1 MLWRR
6 YLNWPV
12 AAGDRW
18 AMGWRRPAAQKPS
31 RPWVHAVLFLA
42 TVVTTTTAGAMNVG
56 VNPLATPSQL
66 YRGLPFSITLLLIL
80 GVHEFGHYFASRRW
94 NVQATLPY
102 FIPMPFFLIG
112 TMGAV
117 IRIRSPIPNRKALFD
132 IGVAGPLAGL
142 TLAVPALIYGL
153 SLSPVESVESLSGL
167 VLTEGNSLLYLLL
180 KRIVV
185 GEIPPG
191 YDVMLHPI
199 AFAAW
204 IGMFVTA
211 LNLLPIGQLDGG
223 HIVYA
228 LFGGWHSVIASGAM
242 LALIPLGF
250 FTKWYGWL
258 FMFVMILLVLGR
270 RHPPPS
276 DPYTEL
282 DPERRTLGWIMILI
296 FVLCFI
302 PVPIT
307 VTGP

>member
-12 AAGDRW
+12 APGDRW
-18 AMGWRRPAAQKPS
+18 TMGWKRPVSQKPS
-31 RPWVHAVLFLA
+31 RPWIHVVLFLA
-42 TVVTTTTAGAMNVG
+42 TVITTTTAGAMNQG
-56 VNPLATPSQL
+56 VNPLATPFQL

-142 TLAVPALIYGL
+142 VLAVPALIYGL
-153 SLSPVESVESLSGL
+153 SLSSVEPVEGLSGL
-167 VLTEGNSLLYLLL
+167 MLTEGNSLLYLLL

-185 GEIPPG
+185 GGIPPG
-191 YDVMLHPI
+191 HDVMLHPI

-258 FMFVMILLVLGR
+258 FLFVMILLVLGR
-270 RHPPPS
+270 RHPPPY

-282 DPERRTLGWIMILI
+282 DPRRRTLGWIMILI

-302 PVPIT
+302 PVPLT

>member
-1 MLWRR
+1 
-6 YLNWPV
+6 V
-12 AAGDRW
+12 
-18 AMGWRRPAAQKPS
+18 
-31 RPWVHAVLFLA
+31 VLFLA
-42 TVVTTTTAGAMNVG
+42 TVVTTTLARG
-56 VNPLATPSQL
+56 PL
-66 YRGLPFSITLLLIL
+66 FSSTLLLIL
-80 GVHEFGHYFASRRW
+80 AVHEFGHYFAARRW
-94 NVQATLPY
+94 NVRATLPY
-102 FIPMPFFLIG
+102 FIPLPPPFIIG
-112 TMGAV
+112 TAGAV

-142 TLAVPALIYGL
+142 VLAVPALILGL
-153 SLSPVESVESLSGL
+153 SLSSVEPVEGLSGL

-191 YDVMLHPI
+191 HDVMLHPI
-199 AFAAW
+199 AFAGW
-204 IGMFVTA
+204 IGLFVTA

-223 HIVYA
+223 HVIYA
-228 LFGGWHSVIASGAM
+228 LFGGWHRVIARGAV
-242 LALIPLGF
+242 LALIPLGL

-258 FMFVMILLVLGR
+258 FVFLMLFLGLGT
-270 RHPPPS
+270 RHPPPY

-282 DPERRTLGWIMILI
+282 DPERWTLGWIMILI